1 MTFARALTRP
11 CPGRFLKRS
20 LGLLLAQGAL
30 LASAVT
36 MTAPS
41 VAASVARSDAT
52 SDAPPVVP
60 SSAPSATTPA
70 ITPAAAPAGTAIHT
84 QDDKGRPVSL
94 AAPARRAI
102 TLAPHATELVY
113 AAGAGDYLAATIRG
127 SDYPPAARQVP
138 VIGDG
143 TQPDAERVA
152 AVRPDL
158 LIAWQPSAAQPVVRV
173 MDKLGVPVFY
183 SDPLT
188 LAAIPD
194 AVERMGVLFG
204 TQAQAGP
211 AAAQLRARLDA
222 LAARYAGR
230 RPVRVFIQAGL
241 DPIYTLN
248 DSSIVSDALRI
259 CGGVNVFGQA
269 PIVAPQVN
277 LEGVLAA
284 RPEAVLAGVSRPEDT
299 ARNLAAWQALGLP
312 AARLGH
318 VYGVDAD
325 ALYRPGPRLIDAA
338 EAICADLDRLR

>member
-11 CPGRFLKRS
+11 CPARFLKRS

-204 TQAQAGP
+204 TQAQAQP

-248 DSSIVSDALRI
+248 DSSIV
-259 CGGVNVFGQA
+259 GVFGQA

>member
-1 MTFARALTRP
+1 MTHARTLLRIV
-11 CPGRFLKRS
+11 PGRFLAS
-20 LGLLLAQGAL
+20 GLRLAAGVVAAL
-30 LASAVT
+30 LAGLAL
-36 MTAPS
+36 
-41 VAASVARSDAT
+41 
-52 SDAPPVVP
+52 
-60 SSAPSATTPA
+60 PSATA
-70 ITPAAAPAGTAIHT
+70 GQAAADPAAGAAI
-84 QDDKGRPVSL
+84 QVRDDQGRTVSL
-94 AAPARRAI
+94 AAPARRAV

-113 AAGAGDYLAATIRG
+113 AAGAGDHIAATIRG
-127 SDYPPAARQVP
+127 SDYPPAARQLP

-143 TQPDAERVA
+143 TQPDPERVA

-158 LIAWQPSAAQPVVRV
+158 LIAWQPAAAAPLARV
-173 MDKLGVPVFY
+173 MEKLGVAVFY

-194 AVERMGVLFG
+194 AVERMGTLFG
-204 TQAQAGP
+204 TEAQARP
-211 AAAQLRARLDA
+211 AAQALRARLDA

-230 RPVRVFIQAGL
+230 RPVRVFVQAGL

-248 DSSIVSDALRI
+248 DSSIVSDALRV
-259 CGGVNVFGQA
+259 CGGINVFGQA
-269 PIVAPQVN
+269 PVVAPQVT

-284 RPEAVLAGVSRPEDT
+284 RPEAVLAGISRPEDG

>member
-1 MTFARALTRP
+1 
-11 CPGRFLKRS
+11 
-20 LGLLLAQGAL
+20 
-30 LASAVT
+30 
-36 MTAPS
+36 
-41 VAASVARSDAT
+41 
-52 SDAPPVVP
+52 
-60 SSAPSATTPA
+60 
-70 ITPAAAPAGTAIHT
+70 
-84 QDDKGRPVSL
+84 
-94 AAPARRAI
+94 
-102 TLAPHATELVY
+102 
-113 AAGAGDYLAATIRG
+113 
-127 SDYPPAARQVP
+127 VP

-204 TQAQAGP
+204 TQAQAQP

-248 DSSIVSDALRI
+248 DSSIVGDALRI

>member
-1 MTFARALTRP
+1 MIHANAYPHVEPGLFQALGSR
-11 CPGRFLKRS
+11 LAA
-20 LGLLLAQGAL
+20 GLAVGLVAGLAANP
-30 LASAVT
+30 AV
-36 MTAPS
+36 AG
-41 VAASVARSDAT
+41 
-52 SDAPPVVP
+52 
-60 SSAPSATTPA
+60 PA
-70 ITPAAAPAGTAIHT
+70 AGTAV
-84 QDDKGRPVSL
+84 QVRDDQGRTISL
-94 AAPARRAI
+94 AAPARRAV

-113 AAGAGDYLAATIRG
+113 AAGAGDHVIATIRG
-127 SDYPPAARQVP
+127 SDYPPAARQLP

-143 TQPDAERVA
+143 TQPDPERVA

-158 LIAWQPSAAQPVVRV
+158 LIAWQPGAAAPLARV

-194 AVERMGVLFG
+194 AVERMGALFG
-204 TQAQAGP
+204 TEAQARP
-211 AAAQLRARLDA
+211 AAQALRARLEA

-230 RPVRVFIQAGL
+230 RPVRVFVQAGL

-248 DSSIVSDALRI
+248 DSSIVSDALRV

-269 PIVAPQVN
+269 PVVAPQVS
-277 LEGVLAA
+277 LESVLAA
-284 RPEAVLAGVSRPEDT
+284 RPEAVLAGISRSEDA

>member
-30 LASAVT
+30 LASAAT
-36 MTAPS
+36 MAAPS
-41 VAASVARSDAT
+41 DAASAAT
-52 SDAPPVVP
+52 SDAPSVVP
-60 SSAPSATTPA
+60 SSAPLAA
-70 ITPAAAPAGTAIHT
+70 TPAATPAGTAIHT
-84 QDDKGRPVSL
+84 QDDKGRPVSM

-158 LIAWQPSAAQPVVRV
+158 LIAWQPTAAQPVVRV

-204 TQAQAGP
+204 TQAQAQP
-211 AAAQLRARLDA
+211 AAAQLRARLAA
-222 LAARYAGR
+222 LTARYAGR

-241 DPIYTLN
+241 EPIYTLN

-269 PIVAPQVN
+269 PIVAPQVS

>member
-1 MTFARALTRP
+1 MSFARALSRIA
-11 CPGRFLKRS
+11 
-20 LGLLLAQGAL
+20 LGLFLAPGAL
-30 LASAVT
+30 PALPLALALAVGAASAN
-36 MTAPS
+36 
-41 VAASVARSDAT
+41 AAD
-52 SDAPPVVP
+52 
-60 SSAPSATTPA
+60 
-70 ITPAAAPAGTAIHT
+70 AIHT
-84 QDDKGRPVSL
+84 HDDKGRAVSL
-94 AAPARRAI
+94 AAPARRAV

-127 SDYPPAARQVP
+127 SDYPPAARRVP
-138 VIGDG
+138 IIGDG

-158 LIAWQPSAAQPVVRV
+158 LIAWQPAAAQPLVHV

-204 TQAQAGP
+204 TEAHARP
-211 AAAQLRARLDA
+211 AAQQLRQR
-222 LAARYAGR
+222 LAALTSRYAGR
-230 RPVRVFIQAGL
+230 RPVRVLIQAGL

-248 DSSIVSDALRI
+248 NSSIVGDALRV

-269 PIVAPQVN
+269 PVVAPQVT
-277 LEGVLAA
+277 LENVLAA
-284 RPEAVLAGVSRPEDT
+284 RPEAVVAGVSRPEDT

-338 EAICADLDRLR
+338 EALCADLDRLR

>member
-1 MTFARALTRP
+1 MTYARALIRP
-11 CPGRFLKRS
+11 IRS
-20 LGLLLAQGAL
+20 NPERLRQPSREGVSRPALRPAPAPALALALLLAPGAL
-30 LASAVT
+30 PAAEPSPETPPATATPLAA
-36 MTAPS
+36 
-41 VAASVARSDAT
+41 
-52 SDAPPVVP
+52 
-60 SSAPSATTPA
+60 TPA
-70 ITPAAAPAGTAIHT
+70 GVAIHT
-84 QDDKGRPVSL
+84 QDDKGRAVAL

-102 TLAPHATELVY
+102 TLAPHATELVF

-158 LIAWQPSAAQPVVRV
+158 LIAWQPTAAQPVVRV

-204 TQAQAGP
+204 TQAQAQP
-211 AAAQLRARLDA
+211 AAAQMRARLDA
-222 LAARYAGR
+222 LTARYAGR

-241 DPIYTLN
+241 DAIYTLN

-269 PIVAPQVN
+269 PIVAPQVS

>member
-30 LASAVT
+30 LASAAT
-36 MTAPS
+36 MAAPS
-41 VAASVARSDAT
+41 DAASAAT
-52 SDAPPVVP
+52 SDAPSVVP
-60 SSAPSATTPA
+60 SSAPLAA
-70 ITPAAAPAGTAIHT
+70 TPAATPAGTAIHT
-84 QDDKGRPVSL
+84 QDDKGRPVSM

-158 LIAWQPSAAQPVVRV
+158 LIAWQPTAAQPVVRV

-204 TQAQAGP
+204 TQAQAQP
-211 AAAQLRARLDA
+211 AAAQLRARLAA
-222 LAARYAGR
+222 LTARYAGR

-241 DPIYTLN
+241 EPIYTLN

-269 PIVAPQVN
+269 PIVAPQVS

-284 RPEAVLAGVSRPEDT
+284 RPEAVLAGVTRPEDT

>member
-1 MTFARALTRP
+1 MIHANAYPHVEPGLFQALGSR
-11 CPGRFLKRS
+11 LAA
-20 LGLLLAQGAL
+20 GLAVVLVAGLAANP
-30 LASAVT
+30 AV
-36 MTAPS
+36 AG
-41 VAASVARSDAT
+41 
-52 SDAPPVVP
+52 
-60 SSAPSATTPA
+60 PA
-70 ITPAAAPAGTAIHT
+70 AGTAV
-84 QDDKGRPVSL
+84 QVRDDQGRTVSL
-94 AAPARRAI
+94 AAPARRAV

-113 AAGAGDYLAATIRG
+113 AAGAGDHVIATIRG
-127 SDYPPAARQVP
+127 SDYPPAARQLP

-143 TQPDAERVA
+143 TQPDPERVA

-158 LIAWQPSAAQPVVRV
+158 LIAWQPGAAAPLARV

-194 AVERMGVLFG
+194 AVERMGALFG
-204 TQAQAGP
+204 TEAQARP
-211 AAAQLRARLDA
+211 AAQALRARLEA

-230 RPVRVFIQAGL
+230 RPVRVFVQAGL

-248 DSSIVSDALRI
+248 DSSIVSDALRV

-269 PIVAPQVN
+269 PVVAPQVS
-277 LEGVLAA
+277 LESVLAA
-284 RPEAVLAGVSRPEDT
+284 RPEAVLAGISHPKDA

>member
-11 CPGRFLKRS
+11 CPGRSLKRS
-20 LGLLLAQGAL
+20 LGLVLAQGAL
-30 LASAVT
+30 LASAAT
-36 MTAPS
+36 MAAPS
-41 VAASVARSDAT
+41 VAASAAT
-52 SDAPPVVP
+52 SDAPSVVP
-60 SSAPSATTPA
+60 SSAPLAA
-70 ITPAAAPAGTAIHT
+70 TPAAIPAGTAIHT

-158 LIAWQPSAAQPVVRV
+158 LIAWQPTAAQPVVRV

-204 TQAQAGP
+204 TQAQAQP
-211 AAAQLRARLDA
+211 AAAQLRARLAA
-222 LAARYAGR
+222 LTARYAGR

-241 DPIYTLN
+241 EPIYTLN
-248 DSSIVSDALRI
+248 DRSIVSDALRI

-269 PIVAPQVN
+269 PIVAPQVS